1 MALDAI
7 RQMGLIAFRIRNQ
20 EKNFF
25 LFRLRQ
31 RFLMPDVHP
40 GDLRQ
45 RHAEQLPQT
54 GLAGM
59 QRRLHALIGPGKSD
73 YPAQKQHRET
83 PVPFFGQKKPA
94 GDQRDHNGCR
104 SVGPQEAAQS
114 RQSNDCNGIAPLFQ
128 PFRLPL
134 SLRQQAKKGQQRRAE
149 KQVLGGGHHQQRK
162 SGQQAVSRRQPD
174 TKAAFYTQTAQH
186 CVGISQRS
194 RHRTGLNRRIQ
205 GDPRVIAAHRAAQ
218 PVKRRQQQ
226 RMQRRKSSVILPG
239 GKLRRFPR

>member
-1 MALDAI
+1 
-7 RQMGLIAFRIRNQ
+7 
-20 EKNFF
+20 
-25 LFRLRQ
+25 
-31 RFLMPDVHP
+31 
-40 GDLRQ
+40 
-45 RHAEQLPQT
+45 
-54 GLAGM
+54 M

-73 YPAQKQHRET
+73 YPAQKQHCET

-134 SLRQQAKKGQQRRAE
+134 PLRQQAKKGQQSRAE

-162 SGQQAVSRRQPD
+162 SGQQTVGRRQPD

-194 RHRTGLNRRIQ
+194 RHRTGLHCRIQ

-226 RMQRRKSSVILPG
+226 RMQRRKSSIVLSC

>member
-1 MALDAI
+1 MALHAV
-7 RQMGLIAFRIRNQ
+7 RQMGLIALRIRDKG
-20 EKNFF
+20 KNFF
-25 LFRLRQ
+25 LFGFRQ
-31 RFLMPDVHP
+31 FFLLPDVHP

-45 RHAEQLPQT
+45 RHAEQLPQA

-59 QRRLHALIGPGKSD
+59 QCRLQALIGPGKSD

-94 GDQRDHNGCR
+94 GDQRDRNGCR
-104 SVGPQEAAQS
+104 SVGPQKAVQS

-134 SLRQQAKKGQQRRAE
+134 PLRQQAKKGQQRRAE

-194 RHRTGLNRRIQ
+194 RHRTGLNSRIQ

-218 PVKRRQQQ
+218 PVKCRQ
-226 RMQRRKSSVILPG
+226 
-239 GKLRRFPR
+239 

>member
-1 MALDAI
+1 MALHAV
-7 RQMGLIAFRIRNQ
+7 RQMGLIALRIRDKG
-20 EKNFF
+20 KNFF
-25 LFRLRQ
+25 LFGLRQ
-31 RFLMPDVHP
+31 FFLLPDVHP

-45 RHAEQLPQT
+45 RNAEQLPQA
-54 GLAGM
+54 GFAGM
-59 QRRLHALIGPGKSD
+59 QHCFHSLIGPGEQEQT
-73 YPAQKQHRET
+73 AQKQRREA
-83 PVPFFGQKKPA
+83 PASLSGHQKPA
-94 GDQRDHNGCR
+94 EYQRHPNGCR
-104 SVGPQEAAQS
+104 SVGPQKAVQS
-114 RQSNDCNGIAPLFQ
+114 RQSDDRRGIAPLFQ

-162 SGQQAVSRRQPD
+162 SGQQTVGRRQPD

-218 PVKRRQQQ
+218 PVKRRQHQ
-226 RMQRRKSSVILPG
+226 RMQRRECSVVLAG
-239 GKLRRFPR
+239 GELRRFPG